1 MKYLSILIPIAILV
15 VIALWMGSAYN
26 GFVNANENV
35 DGQWAEVETSYQRR
49 FDLIPNLV
57 KTVKGYADFEKS
69 TLVEVTQARASAMK
83 AMNGVGQDGKGL
95 QEFERANQGLGVAMG
110 RFFGYTERYPELKAN
125 QNFLEL
131 QAQLEG
137 TENRIAVARDRYNEA
152 VKVYNKKIKT
162 FPGTMFAG
170 LFGFQEREYFES
182 KAGAED
188 APQVDFGSNE

>member
-1 MKYLSILIPIAILV
+1 MKYLSIIIPVAILV
-15 VIALWMGSAYN
+15 IVGLWMGGVYN

-57 KTVKGYADFEKS
+57 ETVKGYADFEKS
-69 TLVEVTQARASAMK
+69 TLVEVTQARASAMQ
-83 AMNGVGQDGKGL
+83 AMNGVGQGGNGL

-137 TENRIAVARDRYNEA
+137 TENRIAVARDRYNES
-152 VKVYNKKIKT
+152 VKVYNKKVKT

-170 LFGFQEREYFES
+170 LFGFEERDYFES
-182 KAGAED
+182 SAGAED
-188 APQVDFGSNE
+188 APQVDFSTNE